1 MYTAIIID
9 PRVHQAFEI
18 VLNNFLSNLDNRWNF
33 IIICGNLNLSFLI
46 NLINL
51 KFVNHKHRIT
61 LVKLN
66 INNINAQYYSN
77 ILMNKH
83 FYSLIPTEMFL
94 IFQLDTLLSNVY
106 NNNIYDFMEYDYVGA
121 PWPQG
126 DVGNGGLSLRRKTK
140 MLEVI
145 ERLPP
150 DPTNNEDLF
159 FCRNNLNILHKP
171 SADEAKKFS
180 VEAVFYDKPF
190 GIHKPYFHTT
200 MENINILATHIPNI
214 KLLAYINQLHIE
226 ITPPDT
232 NIDITDILTHRQV
245 VAFE

>member
-61 LVKLN
+61 LVKFN
-66 INNINAQYYSN
+66 INNIHCTHYNN

-94 IFQLDTLLSNVY
+94 IFQLDTLISDVY
-106 NNNIYDFMEYDYVGA
+106 NNVIYDFMKYDYVGA
-121 PWPQG
+121 PWPEN

-140 MLEVI
+140 MLEII

-150 DPTNNEDLF
+150 DPATNEDVF
-159 FCRNNLNILHKP
+159 FCRNNLNILYKP
-171 SADEAKKFS
+171 TADEAKKFS
-180 VEAVFYDKPF
+180 IEAVFYDKPF
-190 GIHKPYFHTT
+190 GIHKPYYFTS
-200 MENINILATHIPNI
+200 MDNINLLEQHIPHI
-214 KLLAYINQLHIE
+214 KLLAHINHNHIE
-226 ITPPDT
+226 LTQPDT
-232 NIDITDILTHRQV
+232 NIDITTILQNYQIV
-245 VAFE
+245 VF